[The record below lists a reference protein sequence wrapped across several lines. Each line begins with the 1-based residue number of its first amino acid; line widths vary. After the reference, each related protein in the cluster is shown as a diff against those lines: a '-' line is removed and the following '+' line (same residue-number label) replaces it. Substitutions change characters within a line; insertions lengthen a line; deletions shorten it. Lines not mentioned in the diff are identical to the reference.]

1 MAEDLYGVLGVAK
14 DADANAIKKAY
25 RKLAQKLH
33 PDKNPGNKAAE
44 TKFKSVNQAY
54 DVLSHDDK
62 RKLYDEF
69 GEEGLREGFDAD
81 RVRQYKSWQSQAGSG
96 GSGRVRGGG
105 WPSGGEQ
112 TVNLEDL
119 FGGQVG
125 GGGSISDLFGDV
137 IGRGGGRRARG
148 PTKGNDIGAETTI
161 DFVSAV
167 RGTSL
172 ELRAQN
178 STTPTVVRI
187 PPGAAEGS
195 RLRIAGQGEPSPNGG
210 PPGDLILIVHVEPH
224 AFFKREGVDLHLDL
238 PLTVAEAYRGAKVK
252 VPTPSGDVSLKIP
265 EGAQSGGQLRLRGK
279 GVTMKGKPPGDLY
292 VHFLVRSPVT
302 RSDEIGAL
310 VDKLAELSPED
321 PRSEIKF

>member
-14 DADANAIKKAY
+14 DADADAIKKAY

-33 PDKNPGNKAAE
+33 PDKNPGNKQAE
-44 TKFKSVNQAY
+44 TKFKAVNQAY
-54 DVLSHDDK
+54 DVLSHADK

-81 RVRQYKSWQSQAGSG
+81 RVRQYKQWQSQA

-105 WPSGGEQ
+105 GGGWPGGGEQ

-119 FGGQVG
+119 FGGQ

-137 IGRGGGRRARG
+137 IGGGRGGRRARG
-148 PTKGNDIGAETTI
+148 PMKGNDIGAETTI

-178 STTPTVVRI
+178 SKTPTVVRI

-224 AFFKREGVDLHLDL
+224 PFFKREGLDLHLDL

-292 VHFLVRSPVT
+292 VHFQVRAPAT
-302 RSDEIGAL
+302 RSDEIGKL
-310 VDKLAELSPED
+310 VDELAKLSPED

>member
-1 MAEDLYGVLGVAK
+1 V
-14 DADANAIKKAY
+14 
-25 RKLAQKLH
+25 
-33 PDKNPGNKAAE
+33 
-44 TKFKSVNQAY
+44 S
-54 DVLSHDDK
+54 
-62 RKLYDEF
+62 
-69 GEEGLREGFDAD
+69 
-81 RVRQYKSWQSQAGSG
+81 
-96 GSGRVRGGG
+96 
-105 WPSGGEQ
+105 
-112 TVNLEDL
+112 LEDL

-137 IGRGGGRRARG
+137 IGGRGAGRRTRG
-148 PTKGNDIGAETTI
+148 PVKGNDIGAETTI

-178 STTPTVVRI
+178 SDKPTTVRI

-210 PPGDLILIVHVEPH
+210 PPGDLILIVHVQDHP
-224 AFFKREGVDLHLDL
+224 FFKREGLDLHLDL
-238 PLTVAEAYRGAKVK
+238 PLTITEAYRGAKVK

-265 EGAQSGGQLRLRGK
+265 EGAQSGGSLRLRGK
-279 GVTMKGKPPGDLY
+279 GVTMKGKEPGDLY
-292 VHFLVRSPVT
+292 VHFLVRSPTT

-321 PRSEIKF
+321 PRGAIKF

>member
-1 MAEDLYGVLGVAK
+1 MAEDLYGVLGVAR
-14 DADANAIKKAY
+14 DADGAAIKKAY

-33 PDKNPGNKAAE
+33 PDKHPGNKQAE
-44 TKFKSVNQAY
+44 AKFKSVNQAY
-54 DVLSHDDK
+54 EVLSHDDK

-69 GEEGLREGFDAD
+69 GEEGLREGFDAE
-81 RVRQYKSWQSQAGSG
+81 RVRQYKQWQSQPGSNRAR
-96 GSGRVRGGG
+96 SGG
-105 WPSGGEQ
+105 WPGGGGGQQ

-119 FGGQVG
+119 FGGNA
-125 GGGSISDLFGDV
+125 GGSTINDLFGDV
-137 IGRGGGRRARG
+137 IGRGGRRARG
-148 PTKGNDIGAETTI
+148 PIKGNDIGAETTI

-178 STTPTVVRI
+178 SKTPTVVRI

-210 PPGDLILIVHVEPH
+210 PPGDLILIVHVQEHP
-224 AFFKREGVDLHLDL
+224 FFKREGLDLHLDL
-238 PLTVAEAYRGAKVK
+238 PLTIAEAYRGAKVK

-265 EGAQSGGQLRLRGK
+265 EGAQSGGSLRLRGK
-279 GVTMKGKPPGDLY
+279 GVTMKGKEPGDLY
-292 VHFLVRSPVT
+292 VQFLVRAPAT
-302 RSDEIGAL
+302 RSEEIGTL

-321 PRSEIKF
+321 PRREIKF

>member
-1 MAEDLYGVLGVAK
+1 MAQDHYSVLGVAK
-14 DADANAIKKAY
+14 DANADAIKKAY

-33 PDKNPGNKAAE
+33 PDKNPGNKQAE

-81 RVRQYKSWQSQAGSG
+81 RVRQYKQWQSQP
-96 GSGRVRGGG
+96 GSGRARGGG
-105 WPSGGEQ
+105 GAGWPGGGGEQ

-119 FGGQVG
+119 FGGQG
-125 GGGSISDLFGDV
+125 AGSISDLFGDV
-137 IGRGGGRRARG
+137 IGRSGGRRARG
-148 PTKGNDIGAETTI
+148 PMKGNDIGAETTI

-178 STTPTVVRI
+178 STHPTVVRI

-224 AFFKREGVDLHLDL
+224 AFFKREGLDLHLDL

-252 VPTPSGDVSLKIP
+252 VPTPSGDVTIKIP
-265 EGAQSGGQLRLRGK
+265 EGAQSGGSLRLRGK
-279 GVTMKGKPPGDLY
+279 GVTMKGKEPGNLY
-292 VHFLVRSPVT
+292 VHFSVRSPAT
-302 RSDEIGAL
+302 RSDEIGIL

>member
-1 MAEDLYGVLGVAK
+1 MAEDFYGVLGVAK
-14 DADANAIKKAY
+14 TADADAIKKAY

-33 PDKNPGNKAAE
+33 PDKNPGNKQAE
-44 TKFKSVNQAY
+44 TKFKSVNHAY

-69 GEEGLREGFDAD
+69 GEEGLREGFDAE
-81 RVRQYKSWQSQAGSG
+81 RVRQYKQWQSQP
-96 GSGRVRGGG
+96 GSGRARGGYG
-105 WPSGGEQ
+105 GGGGEQ

-119 FGGQVG
+119 FGGAA

-137 IGRGGGRRARG
+137 IGRGGRRARG
-148 PTKGNDIGAETTI
+148 PMKGNDIGAETTI

-178 STTPTVVRI
+178 SSTPTVVRI
-187 PPGAAEGS
+187 PPGASEGS

-210 PPGDLILIVHVEPH
+210 PAGDLILIVHVQPH
-224 AFFKREGVDLHLDL
+224 PFFKREGLDLHLDL
-238 PLTVAEAYRGAKVK
+238 PVTITEAYRGAKVK
-252 VPTPSGDVSLKIP
+252 VPTPSGDVSLKVP
-265 EGAQSGGQLRLRGK
+265 EGTQSGGSLRLRGK
-279 GVTMKGKPPGDLY
+279 GVTMKGKEPGDLY
-292 VHFLVRSPVT
+292 VHFQVRSPTT

-310 VDKLAELSPED
+310 IDKLGELSPDD
-321 PRSEIKF
+321 PRSLIKF

>member
-1 MAEDLYGVLGVAK
+1 MAEDFYGVLGVAK
-14 DADANAIKKAY
+14 NADADAIKKAY

-44 TKFKSVNQAY
+44 AKFKSVNQAY
-54 DVLSHDDK
+54 EVLSHDDK

-81 RVRQYKSWQSQAGSG
+81 RVRQYKQWQSQPGA
-96 GSGRVRGGG
+96 GGG
-105 WPSGGEQ
+105 GRGRNVYSSGGE
-112 TVNLEDL
+112 TVSLEDL
-119 FGGQVG
+119 FGGQG
-125 GGGSISDLFGDV
+125 GGGSISDLFGDAFGG
-137 IGRGGGRRARG
+137 GRGGRRARG
-148 PTKGNDIGAETTI
+148 PVKGNDIGAETTI

-178 STTPTVVRI
+178 ADKPTVVRI

-210 PPGDLILIVHVEPH
+210 PPGDLILIVHVQDHP
-224 AFFKREGVDLHLDL
+224 FFKREGLDLHLDL
-238 PLTVAEAYRGAKVK
+238 PLTITEAYRGAKVK

-265 EGAQSGGQLRLRGK
+265 EGAQSGGSLRLRGK
-279 GVTMKGKPPGDLY
+279 GVTMKGKEPGDLY
-292 VHFLVRSPVT
+292 VHFLVRSPSN
-302 RSDEIGAL
+302 RSEEIGAL
-310 VDKLAELSPED
+310 VDKLGELSPED
-321 PRSEIKF
+321 PRSAIKF

>member
-14 DADANAIKKAY
+14 DADADAIKKAY

-33 PDKNPGNKAAE
+33 PDKNPGNKGAE
-44 TKFKSVNQAY
+44 AKFKAVNQAY

-81 RVRQYKSWQSQAGSG
+81 RVRQYKQWQSQA

-137 IGRGGGRRARG
+137 IGRSAGRRTRG
-148 PTKGNDIGAETTI
+148 PMKGNDIGAETTI

-195 RLRIAGQGEPSPNGG
+195 RLRIAGQGESSPNGG

-224 AFFKREGVDLHLDL
+224 KFFRREGNDLHLDL

-292 VHFLVRSPVT
+292 VHFLVRAPAS

>member
-1 MAEDLYGVLGVAK
+1 
-14 DADANAIKKAY
+14 
-25 RKLAQKLH
+25 
-33 PDKNPGNKAAE
+33 
-44 TKFKSVNQAY
+44 
-54 DVLSHDDK
+54 
-62 RKLYDEF
+62 
-69 GEEGLREGFDAD
+69 
-81 RVRQYKSWQSQAGSG
+81 VRQYKNWQSQA

-105 WPSGGEQ
+105 GGWPGGGGEQ

-137 IGRGGGRRARG
+137 IGRSGGRRARG
-148 PTKGNDIGAETTI
+148 PMKGNDIGAETTI

-224 AFFKREGVDLHLDL
+224 AFFKRDGVDLHLDL
-238 PLTVAEAYRGAKVK
+238 PLTVTEAYRGAKVK
-252 VPTPSGDVSLKIP
+252 VPTPSGEVSLKIP

-292 VHFLVRSPVT
+292 VHFQVRSPST
-302 RSDEIGAL
+302 RSDEIGKL
-310 VDKLAELSPED
+310 VDQLAELSPED